1 MSNKY
6 IEIII
11 FTILIISF
19 FSISTIFLIIPES
32 EKTILAEKEFSNVKE
47 NRNCEQLLQI
57 ITAVEKQS
65 VRNIASSNWIEQ
77 ECWK

>member
-1 MSNKY
+1 MNSPL
-6 IEIII
+6 ITTII
-11 FTILIISF
+11 FAILVISF
-19 FSISTIFLIIPES
+19 FIFVTIFIVMPQS
-32 EKTILAEKEFSNVKE
+32 EEHSSIKE
-47 NRNCEQLLQI
+47 NKNCEQLLQI

>member
-1 MSNKY
+1 MDNFY
-6 IEIII
+6 IVMLIVTI
-11 FTILIISF
+11 ILIS
-19 FSISTIFLIIPES
+19 FLIIV
-32 EKTILAEKEFSNVKE
+32 TIFIVIPQVEEYSSVRE
-47 NRNCEQLLQI
+47 NKNCEQLLQI